1 MLASPLSLMQ
11 NRDITFIPRGL
22 VLFSSN
28 RWQFD
33 LKYSA
38 RIFVLDT
45 TYWTVLFS
53 SGQVKTIHHHL
64 KSCVHVAGVAQVV
77 QAGHPRHQGL
87 PVLHKPTISRSFRS
101 ILSCSKLDEKLFDQ
115 LESDTRI
122 HQEHPQC
129 VGIGA
134 LPSENISILIL
145 F

>member
-45 TYWTVLFS
+45 T
-53 SGQVKTIHHHL
+53 
-64 KSCVHVAGVAQVV
+64 
-77 QAGHPRHQGL
+77 
-87 PVLHKPTISRSFRS
+87 
-101 ILSCSKLDEKLFDQ
+101 
-115 LESDTRI
+115 
-122 HQEHPQC
+122 
-129 VGIGA
+129 
-134 LPSENISILIL
+134 
-145 F
+145 